1 MGCARLCNIRRVKG
15 LQMSMPGTVQK
26 APSDVIPSVVAVLGD
41 TGWNRLFM
49 LGLLL
54 LPLQM
59 IQIGIVQ
66 PSQLWAVL
74 VLGLLIQR
82 AQIRAS
88 VAETLV
94 YAMFMGF
101 ALVATFYAGYPHFKV
116 TEQLMKFGFL
126 YPAFFLIGRALGT
139 HYLQRSLPY
148 AYTVLW
154 VGLGLQYLVQY
165 FEVPYLYHAVDFMDG
180 ALYGT
185 FKERNWLAIYFFL
198 GSYLLFL
205 HSPRSARDVLN
216 FVALG
221 VAVALLS
228 QSKTIL
234 IPVGMVMFL
243 HVPRRWGLKIL
254 VGATGSALYIWRF
267 ADALSGPA
275 LQMRLQDERGL
286 AFLQSVKLLSDN
298 WLGYGFGFVEAY
310 FSKLWFPI
318 MGLGM
323 GVNSVFSSPLDLLL
337 IAGIPGLIFW
347 GVFFA
352 GIGLRSMVLL
362 APIAAWSLINP
373 LHQSEIVYLFMGFL
387 VSWGMQH
394 GELKHVSVS
403 KAGT

>member
-1 MGCARLCNIRRVKG
+1 
-15 LQMSMPGTVQK
+15 MS
-26 APSDVIPSVVAVLGD
+26 IPSTAQSVTSAATPSPGRVLGD

-59 IQIGIVQ
+59 IKIGIVQ

-74 VLGLLIQR
+74 ALGLLIQR

-88 VAETLV
+88 VTETLV

-101 ALVATFYAGYPHFKV
+101 ALTATFFAGYPHFKMA
-116 TEQLMKFGFL
+116 EQLMKFGFL
-126 YPAFFLIGRALGT
+126 YPAFFLIGRALGS
-139 HYLQRSLPY
+139 HYLKRALPY
-148 AYTVLW
+148 TYTLLW
-154 VGLGLQYLVQY
+154 VWLGLQFLVQH
-165 FEVPYLYHAVDFMDG
+165 FQVPYLYHAQDYMDG
-180 ALYGT
+180 APLYGT

-198 GSYLLFL
+198 ASYLLFL
-205 HSPRSARDVLN
+205 HSPRRVRDVLN
-216 FVALG
+216 FVALS

-234 IPVGMVMFL
+234 IPVGMVMLL
-243 HVPRRWGLKIL
+243 HVPRHWGLKIL
-254 VGATGSALYIWRF
+254 VGAAGSALYIWRF
-267 ADALSGPA
+267 GGALTGAA
-275 LQMRLQDERGL
+275 LQVRLQDERGL

-310 FSKLWFPI
+310 FSHLWFPI

-323 GVNSVFSSPLDLLL
+323 GVNSVFSSPLDFLL

-347 GVFFA
+347 GVFFG
-352 GIGLRSMVLL
+352 GIGLRSMALL

-394 GELKHVSVS
+394 GALEHLSVS

>member
-1 MGCARLCNIRRVKG
+1 MTP
-15 LQMSMPGTVQK
+15 Q
-26 APSDVIPSVVAVLGD
+26 APASLSDVS
-41 TGWNRLFM
+41 WNWLLA

-66 PSQLWAVL
+66 SSQLWAVL
-74 VLGLLIQR
+74 ALALLIQR

-88 VAETLV
+88 VTETLV
-94 YAMFMGF
+94 YAMFIGF
-101 ALVATFYAGYPHFKV
+101 ALVATFFSGYPHIKLA
-116 TEQLMKFGFL
+116 EQLMKFGFV
-126 YPAFFLIGRALGT
+126 YPAFFLIGRAMGS
-139 HYLQRSLPY
+139 HYLKRALPY
-148 AYTVLW
+148 TYTLLW
-154 VGLGLQYLVQY
+154 VGFGLQYLVQ
-165 FEVPYLYHAVDFMDG
+165 FFQIPYLYHPVDFGQD

-205 HSPRSARDVLN
+205 QSPRRVRDVLY
-216 FVALG
+216 FVVLG
-221 VAVALLS
+221 VPVALLS

-243 HVPRRWGLKIL
+243 HVPRHWGLKTL
-254 VGATGSALYIWRF
+254 LGAAGGALYIWLF
-267 ADALSGPA
+267 GNQLTGHL
-275 LQMRLQDERGL
+275 LQVRLQDERGL

-310 FSKLWFPI
+310 FSNLWFSI
-318 MGLGM
+318 QGLGM
-323 GVNSVFSSPLDLLL
+323 GTNSVFSSPLDLML

-347 GVFFA
+347 GVFFL
-352 GIGLRSMVLL
+352 GIGLRSIALL

-373 LHQSEIVYLFMGFL
+373 LHQSEIVYLFMGIL

-394 GELKHVSVS
+394 EAFEHRFEGKEL
-403 KAGT
+403 T